1 MRRAPA
7 ILAAV
12 AVFAACSS
20 LKEAVNPRSIA
31 QVAPEPAAPLAAPT
45 QNMSG
50 GKGDADAPYPPDFAV
65 TVKSDGSID
74 FPEHTQARIKGAA
87 ILVAGRPVITVAD
100 DGGVSGIGLKHRYKF
115 DNHGQLLDDGGHG
128 VVIDADGSVRGVGGD
143 WQYRSVF
150 VWAPDGGGVWNK
162 SAWHTLEIVALVMLE
177 NMLPR
182 AVRSSPTD
190 GGAAAQ
196 SADGKAGHG
205 DKGFDIR
212 IPPPSEWFK

>member
-1 MRRAPA
+1 MRRIAA
-7 ILAAV
+7 ILVAV
-12 AVFAACSS
+12 AAAAACSS

-31 QVAPEPAAPLAAPT
+31 QTAPEPASPLTAPT

-50 GKGDADAPYPPDFAV
+50 GKGDADAPYPSDFAV
-65 TVKSDGSID
+65 AVKSDGTID
-74 FPEHTQARIKGAA
+74 FPQHTQAHVKGSA
-87 ILVAGRPVITVAD
+87 ILVSGRPVITVAD
-100 DGGVSGIGLKHRYKF
+100 DGGVSGIGLKRRYKF
-115 DNHGQLLDDGGHG
+115 DNHGQLLDEDGHG
-128 VVIDADGSVRGVGGD
+128 VVIDADGSVRGIGGD

-150 VWAPDGGGVWNK
+150 AWAPDVGGAWNK

-190 GGAAAQ
+190 AGAAAQ
-196 SADGKAGHG
+196 SGDAKAGQG
-205 DKGFDIR
+205 DKVIDIR